1 MCSEKLRLSVTARSC
16 SSTSRRRAMQCARRL
31 LLSIRHVTFVVL
43 GFTPAI
49 ALRRPRQLTVPSTS
63 SISLHLLVLIPP

>member
-1 MCSEKLRLSVTARSC
+1 
-16 SSTSRRRAMQCARRL
+16 MQCARRL